1 VGEEPNDPPRLG
13 PPALADL
20 DGDGDLEVIVRTYT
34 DVQAIDNDGSN
45 PPGWPVVGPS
55 TTSPVAGDLDGDGRD
70 EIVRAW
76 QHEIHAHDGDGT
88 PLPGWPIALSADA
101 LIRHRVSVSD
111 VADIVA
117 RQNIDLPAGILET
130 TDRDIVVRFQDQRST
145 VQALEDLFSGVF
157 GSETIFDIR
166 IPLALV
172 VTVGAIAGY
181 HWTVRQED
189 QRDAPDEEDE
199 LVVRSVI
206 LISADGADLASTVE
220 QRTGVKVRHWHRP
233 DSDAIASVDD
243 VVGAIE
249 HGTHPRLLVIAWP
262 DRVESI
268 PYSESR

>member
-1 VGEEPNDPPRLG
+1 MYDYLVAAVGL
-13 PPALADL
+13 LAAGGGVTTIL
-20 DGDGDLEVIVRTYT
+20 VAV
-34 DVQAIDNDGSN
+34 VQA
-45 PPGWPVVGPS
+45 
-55 TTSPVAGDLDGDGRD
+55 A
-70 EIVRAW
+70 
-76 QHEIHAHDGDGT
+76 
-88 PLPGWPIALSADA
+88 LPGDVSSGDAGEASVLMAAISLLAIGLPVWWRSWSKIQRIRIADPTVELASGTRRIYLFA
-101 LIRHRVSVSD
+101 LFGVGGVVALVS
-111 VADIVA
+111 
-117 RQNIDLPAGILET
+117 LLTLG
-130 TDRDIVVRFQDQRST
+130 

-249 HGTHPRLLVIAWP
+249 HGTHPRLLVIARP